1 MISDILFHFE
11 TAEAKFEPIWIYK
24 LKHLSEDW
32 VATCP
37 LTHLYDLT
45 DRYLV

>member
-1 MISDILFHFE
+1 MISNILSRFE
-11 TAEAKFEPIWIYK
+11 TEGEKFEPIWNYI
-24 LKHLSEDW
+24 LKNLLEDW

>member
-24 LKHLSEDW
+24 LKHFIW
-32 VATCP
+32 
-37 LTHLYDLT
+37 
-45 DRYLV
+45 RIG